1 MFHSFDPVKSAMRFP
16 EGLDEKK
23 DLVASWRSQK
33 RPGTL
38 ETAEQGPAA
47 LHPLPASD
55 IVPESIDKVR
65 PSRRRKTATGSGP
78 LGLSSRSELLYPE
91 AYKPVSRE
99 FWEGLSPTQQ
109 NEVMRLQAVA
119 QEKVGFERGTQKYFI
134 EDFDPHGRAKSP
146 DVSLVELAAPRLVV
160 GGMCIGAGVLSIALG
175 LFQALPT
182 TESLAGG
189 LALVAGGVML
199 AWLVRG

>member
-1 MFHSFDPVKSAMRFP
+1 MRFP
-16 EGLDEKK
+16 EGLEEKK
-23 DLVASWRSQK
+23 DLVAGWRSQK

-47 LHPLPASD
+47 LHPLPAAD

-65 PSRRRKTATGSGP
+65 PSRRRKTSSGSGP

-109 NEVMRLQAVA
+109 QEVMRLQAVA

-134 EDFDPHGRAKSP
+134 EDFDPDGREKSP
-146 DVSLVELAAPRLVV
+146 DVALVELAAPRLIV
-160 GGMCIGAGVLSIALG
+160 GGMCIGAGVLSVTLG
-175 LFQALPT
+175 LLHTLPL

-189 LALVAGGVML
+189 LAALAGGIIL